1 MIIFGTKWTAPQSC
15 RLLVNFAVLNP
26 TYVIY
31 LAWFVSFC
39 HQKILGAWHSCMPG
53 FAPVQK
59 QIQMLNLLKLTKHV
73 CRFSSGAWG
82 TWSGWIWPRLTVPV
96 WTSSVQGKVF
106 SQRWFRTTRKTPT
119 SARWSSGLKWWVSAH
134 LYLRK
139 HEILSKWCWLHNTFE
154 NVHDVSPGPAWKR
167 APTPPSEHPCG
178 GLPGVWSLHASWL
191 SCRHI
196 STQVHLQAIG
206 QECQ

>member
-1 MIIFGTKWTAPQSC
+1 M
-15 RLLVNFAVLNP
+15 
-26 TYVIY
+26 
-31 LAWFVSFC
+31 SFC

-59 QIQMLNLLKLTKHV
+59 QIQMLNLIKLTKHV

-82 TWSGWIWPRLTVPV
+82 TWSGWIWPRLTVPA

-139 HEILSKWCWLHNTFE
+139 HEILSKWCWLHYTHLKTFMMFHQDLPE
-154 NVHDVSPGPAWKR
+154 NELLHPPLNIRVVDCRAFGRYTLVGSHAVTSLRKFIYRPSDKSVSNWSAM
-167 APTPPSEHPCG
+167 
-178 GLPGVWSLHASWL
+178 GV
-191 SCRHI
+191 
-196 STQVHLQAIG
+196 
-206 QECQ
+206 